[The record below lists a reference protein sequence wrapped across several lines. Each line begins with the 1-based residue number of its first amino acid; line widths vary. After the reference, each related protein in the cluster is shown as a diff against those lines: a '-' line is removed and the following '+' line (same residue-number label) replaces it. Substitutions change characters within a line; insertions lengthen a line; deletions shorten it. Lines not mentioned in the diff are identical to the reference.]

1 MKALIVFESAFGN
14 TRLIAEAI
22 ADGLRSAGVE
32 STTVPAREAPEAA
45 TCDLLV
51 LGAPTHFR
59 GLPSPRS
66 REQAVARGAADVPST
81 GLREWLATADL
92 TSVMKVA
99 FFDTVSARRWAGSA
113 ARAMRRAVPGGKRM
127 ERRSFVV
134 GGDVPVLDEGEIESA
149 RAWGAALAGAR

>member
-1 MKALIVFESAFGN
+1 MKSLIVFESIFGN

-32 STTVPAREAPEAA
+32 SVTVPASEAPEAV

-66 REQAVARGAADVPST
+66 REQAVARGAADVPPT

-99 FFDTVSARRWAGSA
+99 FFDTVVGSRWAGSA
-113 ARAMRRAVPGGKRM
+113 ARAMRRAVPGRKRM
-127 ERRSFVV
+127 ERRSFIV
-134 GGDVPVLDEGEIESA
+134 GGDVPILDEGEIGSA
-149 RAWGAALAGAR
+149 RAWGTALADTR

>member
-1 MKALIVFESAFGN
+1 VKAFIVVESVFGN

-22 ADGLRSAGVE
+22 ADGLRSVGAEALVI
-32 STTVPAREAPEAA
+32 SACEAPWTV

-66 REQAVARGAADVPST
+66 REQAVARGAADVPPT

-92 TSVMKVA
+92 TSAKKVA